1 MANYNNL
8 KAGIDAV
15 IKTNGRQ
22 EISGAAL
29 NAQLKNMITEL
40 GAGYQYMGVATPATN
55 PGTPDANVFY
65 LASEAGTYTNFSGIS
80 VRPGEIVAIKGTGS
94 TWTKEVTG
102 AATADKLNQLGQE
115 VDGLGITFE
124 AGAVNYLNGGLISS
138 GKSIRTA
145 DIPISED
152 IEIIGSFT
160 RTLYRG
166 YIVKYLNGVYAGY
179 DTISVS
185 GTNINQLLQKDAT
198 FDSFRLRFD
207 VIEAAYEPDWTEQEI
222 LDSSATIYLQD
233 SVAKKLSTLS
243 ESVEGIEGKISASPL
258 SLDNI
263 LTMQG
268 VLQLLQRMKKTYF
281 DDGGKGYFADL
292 SGLSVGSTFVFSQIK
307 FKNFTYDYISVE
319 EGDVIILTTKG
330 TTARAKS
337 YAIMDAD
344 NKVLAIQQGAVT
356 NAIIVMPTG
365 AKSFIANTNTAI
377 SGYSFVHIMGKTNVY
392 DSAVEFLKS
401 LARKEFPFFAT
412 GHVENLQNGPIP
424 SGSTIIA
431 VTGSNAVTD
440 INLYDADGNNQL
452 SLPVSSLPYTTT
464 RNYYKGST
472 YVSGTPLLTIVTSGI
487 EDIGELMKAAIITK
501 KYEIANKDNDFS
513 FDNLFVGQLVTAL
526 HQLQRNYEVP
536 TDGAYIST
544 DVEYTS
550 ILSEPVSDE
559 QMLKSFAPYLF
570 INGEKRGAIV
580 LFDTDGT
587 PFIYDKDGNKRILSL
602 I

>member
-29 NAQLKNMITEL
+29 NTQLKNMITEL
-40 GAGYQYMGVATPATN
+40 GAGYQFMGVATPATN
-55 PGTPDANVFY
+55 PGTPDEKVFY
-65 LASEAGTYTNFSGIS
+65 LASEAGTYTNFRGI
-80 VRPGEIVAIKGTGS
+80 VINEGEVCALVWNGT
-94 TWTKEVTG
+94 WAKQVTG
-102 AATADKLNQLGQE
+102 AATAESVSQLGQE
-115 VDGLGITFE
+115 VDGLGIIFE

-152 IEIIGSFT
+152 IEIIGSFP

-207 VIEAAYEPDWTEQEI
+207 VIDYESDWTEQEI

-243 ESVEGIEGKISASPL
+243 ESVEGIEGKISASP
-258 SLDNI
+258 SALDNI
-263 LTMQG
+263 LIMQG

-281 DDGGKGYFADL
+281 DDGGKGYYADL

-307 FKNFTYDYISVE
+307 FKNYTYDYISVE

-330 TTARAKS
+330 TTQGAKS

-344 NKVLAIQQGAVT
+344 NKVLAIQTDTVT

-365 AKSFIANTNTAI
+365 AKSFIANTYTEI
-377 SGYSFVHIMGKTNVY
+377 SGYSFVHIMGKTAVY
-392 DSAVEFLKS
+392 DSAVEYLKS
-401 LARKEFPFFAT
+401 LARKEFSFFAT

-452 SLPVSSLPYTTT
+452 NLPVSSLPYTTT
-464 RNYYKGST
+464 RNYYKCSS
-472 YVSGTPLLTIVTSGI
+472 YISGKPSLAIVTSGI
-487 EDIGELMKAAIITK
+487 EDIGELIKDAIITK

-559 QMLKSFAPYLF
+559 QMLKSFSPYLF

-587 PFIYDKDGNKRILSL
+587 PFIYDKDGNKRILSF